1 MVLSPS
7 FFKVQKEPIVKSR
20 SIMFL
25 VNVDTRSLQI
35 FDKVDIIKETEKD
48 YKTSNK
54 RLRTNKFKL

>member
-1 MVLSPS
+1 
-7 FFKVQKEPIVKSR
+7 
-20 SIMFL
+20 MFL